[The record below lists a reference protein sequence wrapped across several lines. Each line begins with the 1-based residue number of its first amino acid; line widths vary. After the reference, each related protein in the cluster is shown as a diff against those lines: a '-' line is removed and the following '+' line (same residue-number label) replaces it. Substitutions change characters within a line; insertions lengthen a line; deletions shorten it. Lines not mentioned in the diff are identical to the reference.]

1 MLGQLL
7 LSKLEPE
14 RAGFGDV
21 IHLLLKIGY
30 ALEASHLVLL
40 ERKLTLSG
48 SRSIQR

>member
-7 LSKLEPE
+7 LSELEPE
-14 RAGFGDV
+14 RTGLRDA
-21 IHLLLKIGY
+21 IHLLLKISY

-48 SRSIQR
+48 SRSI